1 MFKWL
6 NYFSIFKFDW
16 LLDFAQCNICDNN
29 FFNMESFVIIEREKL
44 LIYALLVSHNHAQ
57 QTTLKTL

>member
-1 MFKWL
+1 M
-6 NYFSIFKFDW
+6 
-16 LLDFAQCNICDNN
+16 DFAQCNICDNN